1 MVSSFLFNIILEAM
15 EIKKD
20 FLKEKLKRLEKE
32 EIKLHLFEDHHCLYF
47 LQNFPS
53 LKSKEEKESVRIN

>member
-15 EIKKD
+15 EIKI

-53 LKSKEEKESVRIN
+53 IKSKEEKESVRIN

>member
-1 MVSSFLFNIILEAM
+1 MVTTFLFNIILEAK
-15 EIKKD
+15 EIKII
-20 FLKEKLKRLEKE
+20 LKEKLKRLEKE

-53 LKSKEEKESVRIN
+53 IKSKEEKESVRIN